1 MATLRSSIQAHQVS
15 SAINLIRYKIS
26 ELSRRHMFHI
36 SERDKKE
43 LMTVSYIMD
52 RRIPVARHIYDP
64 LASRSDLDV
73 SL

>member
-1 MATLRSSIQAHQVS
+1 
-15 SAINLIRYKIS
+15 
-26 ELSRRHMFHI
+26 MFHI